1 LSKGQQGYK
10 SLPGTDTFKNLV
22 SPQQFQKIEKAFR
35 EHFDMAL
42 ETIDLGGRQI
52 SSHCSCDFRP
62 AFCEILCKTKAGE
75 KRCIQDRIRS
85 LHMAFETGQPY
96 TTLCHAGIIVSC
108 VPVMNNEI
116 PLGGI
121 FLGKCLSEPF
131 SPAIEE
137 DLKKRLLGLR
147 IQKNTLLGAARKLPV
162 LSARYIH
169 EAVEFLFIMLY
180 DTTGLDLRII
190 QWKQQKTLQQAQIG
204 EFIHQRKLT
213 DLDEKYPFHREQELI
228 AKVKIG
234 DKTGAR
240 EILNFILGNI
250 LFRNPGQ
257 LNILKVRLVELLSIL
272 SRSASESG
280 VDSDI
285 LLEKNSD
292 YINRVITL
300 ETQEDICVWISRALD
315 DFIDSVYELQQS
327 QKDTRLKPVMD
338 YIQKNY
344 KNKIALEHIAKA
356 AHISVSR
363 LCHLFKAQIN
373 STVFDYLTNLRINR
387 AKYLLLS
394 TDMTC
399 IEICFDSGF
408 TNLSYFNRTFK
419 RRAGMTPTQFRS
431 QNKRQQQNIMNPES
445 GLYY

>member
-1 LSKGQQGYK
+1 MNRHDTILPPSKQNSN
-10 SLPGTDTFKNLV
+10 SLPGTDVFVNLF
-22 SPQQFQKIEKAFR
+22 STHQFQNIEEAFR
-35 EHFDMAL
+35 QHFDMAL
-42 ETIDLGGRQI
+42 EMIDLSGKQI
-52 SSHCSCDFRP
+52 ASHCSSDCRPDF
-62 AFCEILCKTKAGE
+62 CKLLRSTKTGE

-85 LHMAFETGQPY
+85 LHMALETGQPY
-96 TTLCHAGIIVSC
+96 STLCHAGILVSC

-116 PLGGI
+116 PFGGI

-131 SPAIEE
+131 GPVIEE

-147 IQKNTLLGAARKLPV
+147 IQKNALLSVSRKLPV

-180 DTTGLDLRII
+180 DTTGLDLRVI

-204 EFIHQRKLT
+204 QIIHQQKLT
-213 DLDEKYPFHREQELI
+213 DLPETYPFHREQELI

-234 DKTGAR
+234 DKTGAK
-240 EILNFILGNI
+240 EILNLILGNI
-250 LFRNPGQ
+250 MFRNPGQ

-292 YINRVITL
+292 YINKVISL
-300 ETQEDICVWISRALD
+300 ETQEDICIWISRALD
-315 DFIDSVYELQQS
+315 DFIDSVYELQKS

-344 KNKIALEHIAKA
+344 KNKITLDNIAKV

-363 LCHLFKAQIN
+363 LCHLFKEQLN

-387 AKYLLLS
+387 AKHLLLA
-394 TDMTC
+394 TDRTC

-419 RRAGMTPTQFRS
+419 QRVDMTPTQFRR
-431 QNKRQQQNIMNPES
+431 QNQR
-445 GLYY
+445 